1 MISDL
6 FISLRDRVHKHDFKQ
21 TPCIRVFDAILTR
34 CSMLAWLF
42 FPDVTK
48 TGNGERERARGT
60 GKSKIGTNREWKI
73 KFLIFLGSKL
83 DFVPIFPVPRARF
96 PLPIPRC
103 PFLVLVT
110 PLFSLAFIPPARR
123 IPGKRGL
130 QQQGRQDGKQT

>member
-1 MISDL
+1 
-6 FISLRDRVHKHDFKQ
+6 
-21 TPCIRVFDAILTR
+21 
-34 CSMLAWLF
+34 MLAWLF

-60 GKSKIGTNREWKI
+60 GKSKIGTNREWKL

-83 DFVPIFPVPRARF
+83 GFVPIFPVPRARF

-130 QQQGRQDGKQT
+130 W